1 MSWDIPTGD
10 KCPECSQ
17 ALVLTARGNIK
28 CSNKDCSY
36 KIRVEKPKTAKPEF
50 KEGFDEPP
58 YPEEPI
64 YDENGGFIFTDYEDE
79 Q

>member
-10 KCPECSQ
+10 KCPECAQ

-64 YDENGGFIFTDYEDE
+64 YDENGGFIFTDYDDE